1 MHSRTQSPY
10 TLHTHTNT
18 HITSYNV
25 ILSKSACSR
34 HLAVPPALALP
45 RRAACHWLRQVRV
58 PLYAYGQH
66 ENPAYSFYSQPRL
79 ASGLI
84 VSSSRS
90 FFVHTQ
96 ASVCEKFVFE
106 SLEVGF

>member
-66 ENPAYSFYSQPRL
+66 ENPAYSFYPSQDLPVDL
-79 ASGLI
+79 SSVVVGVSLSILKQAY
-84 VSSSRS
+84 VKSSSLR
-90 FFVHTQ
+90 V
-96 ASVCEKFVFE
+96 
-106 SLEVGF
+106 